1 MRPHTLGPHRIVNV
15 KETRLTALGASVL
28 VGLSLLLLPFPL
40 QWIPKPVL
48 YGLFL
53 YIALTSL
60 DGNQLFSRVALLLK
74 EQVGA
79 WTQGGGWGWEDT
91 RPTAWLL
98 LPTDVIPTHTLHPE
112 SAPKEDSLLHGP
124 ADSAA
129 ASALCVRHELP
140 ALHEDGLSAHH
151 DCHDPNPVG
160 PDWAAVRRAQP
171 RAGLDGCLL

>member
-1 MRPHTLGPHRIVNV
+1 MNV

-28 VGLSLLLLPFPL
+28 VGLSLLLLPCPL

-79 WTQGGGWGWEDT
+79 GAGEVGGCMGTQ
-91 RPTAWLL
+91 PSLTAWLL
-98 LPTDVIPTHTLHPE
+98 LPTDIIPTHTLHPE
-112 SAPKEDSLLHGP
+112 SAPKEDPLLHRP

-129 ASALCVRHELP
+129 ATAVCLRHELP
-140 ALHEDGLSAHH
+140 ALHEDGLSPHH
-151 DCHDPNPVG
+151 DRHDSHPV
-160 PDWAAVRRAQP
+160 
-171 RAGLDGCLL
+171 